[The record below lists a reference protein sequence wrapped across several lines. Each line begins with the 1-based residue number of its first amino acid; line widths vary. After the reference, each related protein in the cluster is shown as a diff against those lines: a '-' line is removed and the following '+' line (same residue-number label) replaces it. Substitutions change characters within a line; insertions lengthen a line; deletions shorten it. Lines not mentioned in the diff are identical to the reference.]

1 MSLTSEE
8 LNYLIWRY
16 LQESGKEVSALAL
29 QEESRVLEF
38 ESKFG
43 ERVPIGT
50 LVNFVQK
57 GILYAESELMVRYDR
72 ESMSLDPGLNAR
84 DFNLAQALEV
94 DKERVP
100 ELKAVQRFALEDQV
114 NAGTHSPGIDSSDKI
129 GGEDSSKFIK
139 TLHESLRLPQSTVC
153 QWNPKNTSILSWGG
167 PESTAT
173 IATFEISDGKPRV
186 LQETKCQHPLGIS
199 ASTGKL
205 TNDITCLE
213 WSPSG
218 ESIVT
223 GVENGELRLWT
234 SDGKLQ
240 NVFNFHKSG
249 ITTIKWN
256 EDSTHFLTCDVEN
269 VAIVWNSLTGTALQ
283 HISLKESGAT
293 ESLGVDASW
302 VGPEKFVIPGL
313 QGAIALCGIGESRPL
328 GKLNGHTKTITALDY
343 NYETKMLLSGSDDT
357 TLRVWRS
364 GALSSSNC
372 FMGNTLG
379 ITSAFW
385 LDQDRVISTS
395 FDGSVRVW
403 SQSTNALLGLSMV
416 DGIPIFCGSLS
427 PDKRI
432 FAIGKMDG
440 EVCLY
445 HIGKLLE
452 LLNDKSIN
460 DSTHPTP
467 IPICGDYQHNIEGSY
482 VNGIAWNAS
491 STHLS
496 ISYSSSDTELIFVG

>member
-1 MSLTSEE
+1 MSITSEE

-38 ESKFG
+38 ESTFG

-57 GILYAESELMVRYDR
+57 GILYAESELMARYDR
-72 ESMSLDPGLNAR
+72 ESMTLDPGLSAR

-100 ELKAVQRFALEDQV
+100 ELKAVQRFALEEQA
-114 NAGTHSPGIDSSDKI
+114 NEGTHSTGTGSSSKL

-153 QWNPKNTSILSWGG
+153 QWNPKDPSVLSWGG
-167 PESTAT
+167 PESTAM
-173 IATFEISDGKPRV
+173 IVRFEMSNGDLRV
-186 LQETKCQHPLGIS
+186 LQEIKCQHPFGIS

-205 TNDITCLE
+205 TNDVTCLE

-218 ESIVT
+218 GSIVT
-223 GVENGELRLWT
+223 GVENGELRVWT

-240 NVFNFHKSG
+240 NVFNFHKCG

-269 VAIVWNSLTGTALQ
+269 VAIVWNSLTGIALQ
-283 HISLKESGAT
+283 HLSLKESGST

-302 VGPEKFVIPGL
+302 IGTEKFVIPSL
-313 QGAIALCGIGESRPL
+313 QGAIAVCEIGESRPL
-328 GKLNGHTKTITALDY
+328 GKLSGHTNTITAFDY
-343 NYETKMLLSGSDDT
+343 NHETKMLLSGSDDS

-364 GALSSSNC
+364 GAMSSSNC
-372 FMGNTLG
+372 FMGSTLG

-395 FDGSVRVW
+395 LDGSVRVW
-403 SQSTNALLGLSMV
+403 SQSTNSLLGLSMV
-416 DGIPIFCGSLS
+416 DGVPIFCGSLS
-427 PDKRI
+427 PNKRI

-445 HIGKLLE
+445 HIGKLFE
-452 LLNDKSIN
+452 LLNEKAVD
-460 DSTHPTP
+460 DDTHPIP
-467 IPICGDYQHNIEGSY
+467 IPICGDYQHNIEGNY
-482 VNGIAWNAS
+482 VNGIAWNAN

-496 ISYSSSDTELIFVG
+496 ISYSSSDTELIFIG